1 MKNGLTLMEESF
13 CQLVA
18 LGKTGVEA
26 WAEAFGR
33 PLVNDRDRRKATK
46 AASYL
51 QKRPDILARIAEAAG
66 EQKRRDRAKWEGRGE
81 DLAERIYRRVLEADH
96 AGDLLT
102 RDALKG
108 VEALAKLKGL
118 NAPDET
124 VLKDGGRA
132 EDFTPRGVEAM
143 SDEDLKRIV
152 EAHTVDVDSTEERA

>member
-66 EQKRRDRAKWEGRGE
+66 EQKRRDRARG
-81 DLAERIYRRVLEADH
+81 
-96 AGDLLT
+96 GS
-102 RDALKG
+102 
-108 VEALAKLKGL
+108 
-118 NAPDET
+118 
-124 VLKDGGRA
+124 GRA
-132 EDFTPRGVEAM
+132 
-143 SDEDLKRIV
+143 DLPARP
-152 EAHTVDVDSTEERA
+152 